1 MKKKEEKVPF
11 CFPLSFCV
19 SLFLLRDPQN
29 IICHKCCCIEASVPI
44 AKSYACPHIP
54 DAGCMLPG

>member
-19 SLFLLRDPQN
+19 SLFYLGT
-29 IICHKCCCIEASVPI
+29 HKILFVTNVVA
-44 AKSYACPHIP
+44 
-54 DAGCMLPG
+54 